1 MTVIALSA
9 LIPCAT
15 IIITILWLKRSAV
28 WAAALGLIVTIVI
41 WALSVFASPTNTH
54 IQNALVDAT
63 ILQILVAIVI
73 IPGLIFIVLCER
85 TGATSAVGEIL
96 EKLDLNP
103 KMMAIIIAA
112 GFGVLIE
119 SLTGFGVSL
128 LITVPLLA
136 KRFERNQTIG
146 LALIGMSLMPW
157 GALGISAHLGS
168 ELAQIPLYQLTR
180 MMWLISSPI
189 AMILPVLCLVFV
201 SNTSW
206 RDFKFAVYNGLVL
219 ASAIGIGSYWIGVE
233 IAGAAGGI
241 AVIFMVTLK
250 AKGLSGS
257 VYALTTRKLIPYYF
271 LIGSVLIQ
279 KALIPLSG
287 LLDNAITL
295 SSDRITF
302 SVITS
307 PGLAILFS
315 IFLTIIFTRY
325 QKKTVRFDL
334 KFVPEIWQRAW
345 QPLATIFLFTLS
357 ARLMVEIGATQALA
371 ELISITGAYFS
382 LLGVMVLGAISGFA
396 TGSGIAGNA
405 LFMASAAAAGANFQA
420 IDLFSAIQHVAAG
433 QMAMTALPVGAILI
447 AALPNHR
454 SSDDQ
459 TVMRIGL
466 TLNLVYICILGA
478 AGIIILQ
485 SIIR

>member
-28 WAAALGLIVTIVI
+28 WAAALGLIATIVI
-41 WALSVFASPTNTH
+41 WALSVFASPTKTH

-96 EKLDLNP
+96 KKLDLNP
-103 KMMAIIIAA
+103 KMTAIIIAT

-136 KRFERNQTIG
+136 KRFERNQAIG
-146 LALIGMSLMPW
+146 LGLIGMSLMPW

-206 RDFKFAVYNGLVL
+206 KDFKFAVYNGLVL
-219 ASAIGIGSYWIGVE
+219 AGAIGIGSHWIGVE
-233 IAGAAGGI
+233 IAGATGGI
-241 AVIFMVTLK
+241 AVICMVILK
-250 AKGLSGS
+250 ASGPS
-257 VYALTTRKLIPYYF
+257 GPVYALATRKLIPYYL

-279 KALIPLSG
+279 KTLLSYSEAFG
-287 LLDNAITL
+287 DTLTL
-295 SSDRITF
+295 SSGRITF

-315 IFLTIIFTRY
+315 IFLIVVFIRY
-325 QKKTVRFDL
+325 EKKTVSLDA
-334 KFVPEIWQRAW
+334 KFFPGIWLRSW
-345 QPLATIFLFTLS
+345 QPLTTIFLFILS
-357 ARLMVEIGATQALA
+357 ARLLAEIGAPKALA
-371 ELISITGAYFS
+371 ELICVTGAYFS
-382 LLGVMVLGAISGFA
+382 LFGVMVLGAISGFA

-433 QMAMTALPVGAILI
+433 QMAMAALPVGAILV
-447 AALPNHR
+447 AALPNHKL
-454 SSDDQ
+454 SDDQ

-478 AGIIILQ
+478 SGIIILQ
-485 SIIR
+485 SIIQ

>member
-1 MTVIALSA
+1 MIALFA

-15 IIITILWLKRSAV
+15 IILAILWLKRSAV
-28 WAAALGLIVTIVI
+28 WAAALGFMVTIAI
-41 WALSVFASPTNTH
+41 WASSVFASPTNTH

-63 ILQILVAIVI
+63 ILQMLVAIVI

-96 EKLDLNP
+96 KKLDLNP
-103 KMMAIIIAA
+103 KLTAIIIAT

-136 KRFERNQTIG
+136 KRFERNQSIG

-168 ELAQIPLYQLTR
+168 ELAQIPLYQLTS
-180 MMWLISSPI
+180 MMWLISAPI

-206 RDFKFAVYNGLVL
+206 KDFKFAVYSGLVL
-219 ASAIGIGSYWIGVE
+219 VSAIGIGSHWLGVE

-241 AVIFMVTLK
+241 AVIFLITLK
-250 AKGLSGS
+250 AGGLSGS
-257 VYALTTRKLIPYYF
+257 IYALTTRKLVPYYF

-279 KALIPLSG
+279 KAVVPLSKN
-287 LLDNAITL
+287 LHDAITL
-295 SSDRITF
+295 SSGRITF
-302 SVITS
+302 SVISS

-315 IFLTIIFTRY
+315 IFLTIVFITFE
-325 QKKTVRFDL
+325 KKTLRFSL
-334 KFVPEIWQRAW
+334 KFLPEIWQRSW
-345 QPLATIFLFTLS
+345 RPLTTIFLFTLS

-371 ELISITGAYFS
+371 ELISITGAYVS

-396 TGSGIAGNA
+396 TGSSLAGNA
-405 LFMASAAAAGANFQA
+405 LFMASAAAAGAKFEA
-420 IDLFSAIQHVAAG
+420 IDLFSAVQHVAAG

-459 TVMRIGL
+459 TVMQIGL
-466 TLNLVYICILGA
+466 ALNLVYICILGTS
-478 AGIIILQ
+478 GVIILQ
-485 SIIR
+485 SIIH